1 MMQVQTCNRNTL
13 RSIYPVWTR
22 DAFITIGNAIFS
34 LLLNKARFLL
44 IPDKITDFC
53 QTEKSGSSPMVIWY
67 LSGWCVS
74 ALCVLFKLSLVK
86 IDDALHTKKVLLHY
100 MIWDWMDINVEIKD
114 SPGCAEVRGHLK
126 PYGGERNWK
135 TPPRGPQN
143 HLASFPVALWK
154 ISFHKIEMCPFWD
167 RLPNLKIGLLSLA
180 AFLLL

>member
-1 MMQVQTCNRNTL
+1 MQSFLFCWTKPVFFLSPTRL
-13 RSIYPVWTR
+13 R
-22 DAFITIGNAIFS
+22 IFAK
-34 LLLNKARFLL
+34 LKKVAAL
-44 IPDKITDFC
+44 P
-53 QTEKSGSSPMVIWY
+53 W
-67 LSGWCVS
+67 LSDICRGGACRLS
-74 ALCVLFKLSLVK
+74 VLFKLSLVK
-86 IDDALHTKKVLLHY
+86 MDDALHTKKVLLHY

-154 ISFHKIEMCPFWD
+154 ISFHKIEMYPFWD

>member
-1 MMQVQTCNRNTL
+1 MQSFLFCWTKPVFFLSPTRL
-13 RSIYPVWTR
+13 R
-22 DAFITIGNAIFS
+22 IFAK
-34 LLLNKARFLL
+34 LKKVAAPL
-44 IPDKITDFC
+44 P
-53 QTEKSGSSPMVIWY
+53 W
-67 LSGWCVS
+67 LSDICWGGACRLSVS
-74 ALCVLFKLSLVK
+74 FKLSLVK
-86 IDDALHTKKVLLHY
+86 MDDALHTKKVLLHY

-143 HLASFPVALWK
+143 HLASFPLALWK
-154 ISFHKIEMCPFWD
+154 ISFHKIEMYPFWD